1 MFGNLSS
8 VLVTRVSRGE
18 DAGTLF
24 RAMRLAGKFVVE
36 VVFKLVD
43 DAELLV
49 GARPASELFANE
61 LPENEAPF
69 QLLPA
74 AEPGFADVFAEAGLA
89 EALEAGLWMILLLRG
104 ADPTAGTDELET
116 PSVLG

>member
-1 MFGNLSS
+1 
-8 VLVTRVSRGE
+8 V
-18 DAGTLF
+18 
-24 RAMRLAGKFVVE
+24 GKFVVAPAAE
-36 VVFKLVD
+36 AEFKLAD

-74 AEPGFADVFAEAGLA
+74 AGPGYAGVFAEAGLA
-89 EALEAGLWMILLLRG
+89 EVLEAGLWMILLLRG